1 MTTLASGIF
10 VLPGD
15 QSALAMANIQPFDQ
29 EVVIETKRSLVNVL
43 PINTGVSQEF
53 HLGHPGIDITA
64 SLGSKIYPIKE
75 GTVVLMS
82 VTRWDYGRSVVIDH
96 GNGLETRYAHM
107 GKVFVE
113 EGEKVNTDMPIGEVG
128 LTGRTTGPHLH
139 LEVVKNGR
147 TVNPRAY
154 LSLDK
159 TRRAE
164 AK

>member
-1 MTTLASGIF
+1 
-10 VLPGD
+10 
-15 QSALAMANIQPFDQ
+15 
-29 EVVIETKRSLVNVL
+29 
-43 PINTGVSQEF
+43 
-53 HLGHPGIDITA
+53 
-64 SLGSKIYPIKE
+64 
-75 GTVVLMS
+75 
-82 VTRWDYGRSVVIDH
+82 
-96 GNGLETRYAHM
+96 
-107 GKVFVE
+107 
-113 EGEKVNTDMPIGEVG
+113 MPIGEVG